1 MEQQIERCAGL
12 DVHQGTVVACVR
24 IAASGRKTQSE
35 TRTFET
41 LPAGLRALRAW
52 LQEQGATHAVMEGT
66 GVYWIPVYTALEG
79 AVDLT
84 LANAHHVRNVPGRK
98 TDVGD
103 AAWLAQLLAHGL
115 LRKSFVPP
123 AEVRRIRDLTRF
135 RVNLV
140 RARATAANQ
149 LIKTLE
155 TYGLKIASVVSDV
168 LGATGRALVRA
179 LADGV
184 TDAAA
189 LGDCARGKLRA
200 KRPQLAAAVA
210 TPLASH
216 QRLLL
221 DFALRRIESADR
233 EVAALDEVIAAALVP
248 HAALLDLVKTVTG
261 LEVVSASALLG
272 EIGVDMRAF
281 VDAHHLASW
290 AGLCPGQRESAG
302 KSKRGKTRRGNPYV
316 KRVMTQ
322 AAWAATRVKGSYAQ
336 AKYHRLKARS
346 SAGTALVAVAHKLL
360 TAIYHM
366 LLTGQPYRD
375 LGAEHL
381 DRKDAARSARRLV
394 QRLEHLGYAVDLKPN
409 NSEGGP
415 AMSTS

>member
-12 DVHQGTVVACVR
+12 DVHQGTVVACIR
-24 IAASGRKTQSE
+24 IAATGRKTRSE

-79 AVDLT
+79 ALDLT

-135 RVNLV
+135 RINLV

-155 TYGLKIASVVSDV
+155 TYGLKIASVVTDV

-189 LGDCARGKLRA
+189 LGNCARGTLRS
-200 KRPQLAAAVA
+200 KRPELAAAVA
-210 TPLASH
+210 TPLAPH

-221 DFALRRIESADR
+221 DFALRRIEGADR

-281 VDAHHLASW
+281 ADAHHLASW

-302 KSKRGKTRRGNPYV
+302 KSKGGKTRR
-316 KRVMTQ
+316 
-322 AAWAATRVKGSYAQ
+322 ATR
-336 AKYHRLKARS
+336 
-346 SAGTALVAVAHKLL
+346 T
-360 TAIYHM
+360 
-366 LLTGQPYRD
+366 
-375 LGAEHL
+375 
-381 DRKDAARSARRLV
+381 
-394 QRLEHLGYAVDLKPN
+394 
-409 NSEGGP
+409 
-415 AMSTS
+415 